1 MCALPLSEYFFIHMI
16 AWLTI
21 GVIIMLMSLE
31 NSVIQLADGRSV
43 AFRDARDMHLEC
55 AEGMVW
61 LTIEGQPGDFLLAK
75 GERMCIKSNG
85 LALIQGLPSGSVQ
98 LVSMA
103 RSSIRQGSRFSLHS
117 DLRAVHI
124 VA

>member
-1 MCALPLSEYFFIHMI
+1 
-16 AWLTI
+16 
-21 GVIIMLMSLE
+21 MLMSLG
-31 NSVIQLADGRSV
+31 NMVIQLNEGKRL

-55 AEGMVW
+55 TEGMVW
-61 LTIEGQPGDFLLAK
+61 LTVEGQPGDFLLAK
-75 GERMCIKSNG
+75 GERMRIKSNG
-85 LALIQGLPSGSVQ
+85 LALIQGLPSGSVR